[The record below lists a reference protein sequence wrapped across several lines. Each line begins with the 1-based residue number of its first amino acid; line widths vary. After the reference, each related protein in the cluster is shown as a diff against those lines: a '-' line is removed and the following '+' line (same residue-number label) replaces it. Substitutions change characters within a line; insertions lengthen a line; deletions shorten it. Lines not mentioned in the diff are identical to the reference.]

1 MPDEASPEQ
10 SAASAFYVL
19 KLTNLKLIACRDR
32 EEMQDAVRALRERAI
47 GYIVLRWNAQ
57 AQTYTQPEVHE

>member
-1 MPDEASPEQ
+1 MPDETAPDPSASPE
-10 SAASAFYVL
+10 FYVL

-57 AQTYTQPEVHE
+57 AQTYTQPEIHE